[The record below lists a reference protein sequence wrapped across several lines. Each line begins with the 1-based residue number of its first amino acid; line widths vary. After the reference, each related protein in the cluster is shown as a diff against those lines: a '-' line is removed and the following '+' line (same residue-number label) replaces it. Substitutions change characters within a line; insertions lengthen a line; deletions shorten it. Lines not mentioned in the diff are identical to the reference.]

1 VVGIFKSNNPS
12 GNFVLLIY
20 ALVLKLPIFLH
31 YKAPT
36 LQKADG
42 VLYKGLLHL
51 LEPISSSIPFIYSI
65 FTFILLLAQAI
76 GINKIVNDLRLHK
89 QTNYLTGM
97 SFLLITSLFTD
108 WFNFSAPLIVNTFLI
123 WIWARLCSLYNNPSA
138 KSSIFNIGLATGLT
152 SFIYFPSISF
162 LVLVMVGIAI
172 SRPFRLQE
180 WLTGFAG
187 IITPVYFFLAYL
199 FLTNNMAS
207 FHFAGFSFSYPHFM
221 GNKYAYIALVL
232 LFITTAVGFYF
243 VNINMRRQIVQ
254 TRKSWQLLFLYTAVA
269 ALVPFVNATI
279 DFSYWILLAVPI
291 SPIIAAA
298 FFYPQKKAF
307 PLLLHWVLF
316 ALFILVNFIAK

>member
-12 GNFVLLIY
+12 GNFVLFVY
-20 ALVLKLPIFLH
+20 ALFLKLPIFLH

-51 LEPISSSIPFIYSI
+51 LSPISNSVPFIYSI
-65 FTFILLLAQAI
+65 LTFILLFAQAV

-89 QTNYLTGM
+89 QANYLTGM

-123 WIWARLCSLYNNPSA
+123 WIWSRLCSLYNNPSA

-172 SRPFRLQE
+172 SRPFKLQE
-180 WLTGFAG
+180 WLTGLAG
-187 IITPVYFFLAYL
+187 IITPVYFFLAFL
-199 FLTNNMAS
+199 FLTSKMSS
-207 FHFAGFSFSYPHFM
+207 FNFPGFSFSYPHFM
-221 GNKYAYIALVL
+221 GNKYGYTALAL
-232 LFITTAVGFYF
+232 LFITTCIGIYF
-243 VNINMRRQIVQ
+243 VNGNMRRQIVQ

-279 DFSYWILLAVPI
+279 NFSYWILLAVPI

-298 FFYPQKKAF
+298 FFYPQKKVF
-307 PLLLHWVLF
+307 PVVLHWALF
-316 ALFILVNFIAK
+316 ALFIWINFIAK